1 MKIKFDAYTESTR
14 LNYKEISSWVTQ
26 RTDSQE
32 ISLMASFNKYFE
44 NDVPVTITIEI
55 RRKRRK

>member
-14 LNYKEISSWVTQ
+14 LNYKKVDSWVTQ
-26 RTDSQE
+26 RSDSQE

-55 RRKRRK
+55 RRKRSK

>member
-1 MKIKFDAYTESTR
+1 MKIRFDAYTESTR
-14 LNYKEISSWVTQ
+14 LSDSRIDSWVKQ
-26 RTDSQE
+26 RSDSQE

>member
-14 LNYKEISSWVTQ
+14 LNDSRTDSWVKQ
-26 RTDSQE
+26 RRDSQE
-32 ISLMASFNKYFE
+32 ISLMASFNKDFE

-55 RRKRRK
+55 RRKNK